1 MDWQT
6 DLGQDDDD
14 ALEDPDEGTPDPASP
29 APFALS
35 ASAESP
41 PDTSHQSDA
50 AAAQQG
56 SPAAVSKLQSTRS
69 NGKAVPLGEV
79 VAVVG
84 RSNQDIVVSLAEEDQ
99 KAMQQRQQTNRSVSC
114 VCDPA
119 PTLAVEPWVFQV
131 LIRGF
136 FGCGGHGLTSQPGL
150 AASENA
156 VCLQHHMGL
165 PYHQHSPHWSLF
177 LSVPELKEQFSLLH
191 LVLLCVPTDRRL
203 PQLCSSQMRCLVSA
217 KHATT
222 IRSIVH
228 GLDAAAGGMLNQT
241 DRRNTDTTLNAL
253 LQGME
258 CRVSQTSALHVGKD
272 KS

>member
-56 SPAAVSKLQSTRS
+56 SPAGGKSGDSAKQSRRQAASKLQSTRS

-114 VCDPA
+114 LCDPD
-119 PTLAVEPWVFQV
+119 PTLAIEPWVFQV
-131 LIRGF
+131 LIR
-136 FGCGGHGLTSQPGL
+136 
-150 AASENA
+150 
-156 VCLQHHMGL
+156 
-165 PYHQHSPHWSLF
+165 
-177 LSVPELKEQFSLLH
+177 
-191 LVLLCVPTDRRL
+191 R
-203 PQLCSSQMRCLVSA
+203 
-217 KHATT
+217 
-222 IRSIVH
+222 
-228 GLDAAAGGMLNQT
+228 
-241 DRRNTDTTLNAL
+241 
-253 LQGME
+253 
-258 CRVSQTSALHVGKD
+258 
-272 KS
+272 